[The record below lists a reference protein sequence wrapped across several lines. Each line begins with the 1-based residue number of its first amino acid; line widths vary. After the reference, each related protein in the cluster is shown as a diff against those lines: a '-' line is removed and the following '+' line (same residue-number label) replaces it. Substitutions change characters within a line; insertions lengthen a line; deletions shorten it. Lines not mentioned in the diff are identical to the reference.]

1 MYWNFLSASKT
12 SLATSHKSMVSAEP
26 QWFALDYAQTNPNL
40 PSASQDPVTGQL
52 LPAKMFHGP

>member
-1 MYWNFLSASKT
+1 
-12 SLATSHKSMVSAEP
+12 MVSAEP